1 MSTDTIAEV
10 STADKSAALVE
21 YGTFAQTHA
30 DKFQAVKDAEAAL
43 DAAKAELAPVMDR
56 ARELVG
62 ILGSDMLGLLPN
74 EPKVAGKRGPRDPS
88 KRAAV
93 LAAMQNRTISEIVA
107 EVGRDDVTNAYVT
120 GIVNSIR
127 TADKD
132 RKAKDKQITVDESEG
147 RGNFKYTFVGEVQ
160 AETPSES

>member
-1 MSTDTIAEV
+1 M
-10 STADKSAALVE
+10 
-21 YGTFAQTHA
+21 
-30 DKFQAVKDAEAAL
+30 
-43 DAAKAELAPVMDR
+43 
-56 ARELVG
+56 
-62 ILGSDMLGLLPN
+62 
-74 EPKVAGKRGPRDPS
+74 
-88 KRAAV
+88 
-93 LAAMQNRTISEIVA
+93 A

>member
-74 EPKVAGKRGPRDPS
+74 EPKVAARLWLR
-88 KRAAV
+88 
-93 LAAMQNRTISEIVA
+93 LAAT
-107 EVGRDDVTNAYVT
+107 T
-120 GIVNSIR
+120 
-127 TADKD
+127 
-132 RKAKDKQITVDESEG
+132 
-147 RGNFKYTFVGEVQ
+147 
-160 AETPSES
+160 